1 LISDAPCGIDAA
13 MPTQLPHPCKREWIT
28 CRQLQA
34 FSSHPHG
41 RIPVFS
47 LTRGEIDDL
56 IAYIETVD

>member
-1 LISDAPCGIDAA
+1 MQQCPPSFHTLAKRGMDHVPAIAGISV
-13 MPTQLPHPCKREWIT
+13 
-28 CRQLQA
+28 
-34 FSSHPHG
+34 HPHG